1 MADKMSV
8 KEASFRW
15 NVSERRISYLCNQ
28 GRIAGSEKTGRSR
41 AIPANTEKPADNR
54 IKSGA
59 YQKKR

>member
-28 GRIAGSEKTGRSR
+28 GRIAGAESIGR
-41 AIPANTEKPADNR
+41 
-54 IKSGA
+54 
-59 YQKKR
+59 